1 MELWPEPLIS
11 WNGPEAGAALKPT
24 HDHVLYDQVL
34 EPELWHQSQISWNGP
49 KAGADLK
56 QLSALQHSNDEAS
69 FPQLLDREML
79 YDHVLKP
86 ELWLEPH
93 ISWNGPKAG
102 AVLKVPEY

>member
-1 MELWPEPLIS
+1 M
-11 WNGPEAGAALKPT
+11 
-24 HDHVLYDQVL
+24 L
-34 EPELWHQSQISWNGP
+34 EPKLVQMPELCLEPQISWNGP

-56 QLSALQHSNDEAS
+56 QLSAPQHSSDEAS
-69 FPQLLDREML
+69 FTQLLDREML